1 MSRDER
7 LYLDHNASA
16 PLLAEA
22 RAALIDSL
30 DAANASSVHSEGR
43 AARKLVEGARD
54 ELARLVGCEAEQI
67 AFTSGASEAATTC
80 LSPRWLVDGQET
92 RFSRLA
98 VIDTDHP
105 CVRDGGAFAPADVTR
120 LPVDADGIVD
130 CAALAAWADALED
143 GMTGLLVLTL
153 ANSETGVLQPLDEIQ
168 AAIAGRPVRLVL
180 DVVQMIGRIDF
191 DFAASGADAAF
202 VSGHKFGAAK
212 GVGAMMFRDPATRPF
227 ALVRGGG
234 QEKGRR
240 AGTEAVPAIASLGA
254 AACVARQRLEHAPDD
269 LMALRR
275 HLETAL
281 LAQVPQA
288 TLLGGHAPRLP
299 NTVAIAASGL
309 RAETAQIG
317 LDLAGLAVSA
327 GSACS
332 SGKVGRSHVVDAMVR
347 GGLQISADDGA
358 IRISFGYDTATHD
371 LDRFV
376 REYAALAGRAAPAA
390 RAHRAA

>member
-43 AARKLVEGARD
+43 AARKLVESARD

-80 LSPRWLVDGQET
+80 LSPRWLVEGQET
-92 RFSRLA
+92 RVSRLA

-105 CVRDGGAFAPADVTR
+105 CVRDGGAFACADVTR
-120 LPVDADGIVD
+120 LPVDAHGIVD

-143 GMTGLLVLTL
+143 GTGLLALTL
-153 ANSETGVLQPLDEIQ
+153 ANSETGVLQPLDRIR
-168 AAIAGRPVRLVL
+168 AAIADRPVRLVL
-180 DVVQMIGRIDF
+180 DAVQLIGRIGF

-254 AACVARQRLEHAPDD
+254 AARVARQRLEHAPDE

-281 LAQVPQA
+281 LAHVPQA

-299 NTVAIAASGL
+299 NTVAIAAPGL

-332 SGKVGRSHVVDAMVR
+332 SGKVGRSHAVDAMVR

>member
-54 ELARLVGCEAEQI
+54 ELARLVGCDAEQI

-92 RFSRLA
+92 QVSRLA

-105 CVRDGGAFAPADVTR
+105 CVRDGGAFAATDVTR

-143 GMTGLLVLTL
+143 GMTGLLALTL
-153 ANSETGVLQPLDEIQ
+153 ANSETGVLQPLDKIR
-168 AAIAGRPVRLVL
+168 AAIADRPVRLVL
-180 DVVQMIGRIDF
+180 DAVQMIGRIDF

-254 AACVARQRLEHAPDD
+254 AARIARQRLEHAPDD

-288 TLLGGHAPRLP
+288 TLLGSHAPRLP
-299 NTVAIAASGL
+299 NTVAIAAPGL